1 MQVVFL
7 FTNGCFMKKL
17 LVASLAALIG
27 TSAFANVDQVQK
39 NFQAKYPS
47 TVITSIEETPIN
59 GIYEVVLGK
68 NIAYT
73 DSQGE
78 YFLFGSL
85 VRMSDQTDLTSI
97 KREELNK
104 VEFKDLPF
112 DKAITIKKGKGERKI
127 AVFSDPDCPY
137 CKRLEQELQKVDNVT
152 IYIFLNP
159 LKQLHPKAVELSK
172 QIWCEKDKA
181 GAWKDYMLG
190 GIAPKALSTCK
201 NPVDETVKL
210 GQQLGFTGTPTSIL
224 EDGTKI
230 IGAKSASELDYSL
243 TRAKE
248 RAGEAKAAKK
258 TKK

>member
-1 MQVVFL
+1 
-7 FTNGCFMKKL
+7 MKKL

-27 TSAFANVDQVQK
+27 SSAFANIDLARK
-39 NFQAKYPS
+39 NFAEKYPS
-47 TVITSIEETPIN
+47 TTITSIEETPID

-73 DSQGE
+73 DIKGD

-85 VRMSDQTDLTSI
+85 VRMSDQADLTSI

-104 VEFKDLPF
+104 IEFKDLPF

-127 AVFSDPDCPY
+127 AVFSDPDCPF
-137 CKRLEQELQKVDNVT
+137 CKRLEEELQKVDNVT

-159 LKQLHPKAVELSK
+159 LKQLHPKAVDLSK
-172 QIWCEKDKA
+172 QIWCSKDRA
-181 GAWKDYMLG
+181 LAWKDYMLG
-190 GIAPKALSTCK
+190 GLAPKAASTCT
-201 NPVDETVKL
+201 NPVNETIKL
-210 GQQLGFTGTPTSIL
+210 AQQLGFSGTPTSIL

-243 TRAKE
+243 NRAKE
-248 RAGEAKAAKK
+248 RSQEAKK